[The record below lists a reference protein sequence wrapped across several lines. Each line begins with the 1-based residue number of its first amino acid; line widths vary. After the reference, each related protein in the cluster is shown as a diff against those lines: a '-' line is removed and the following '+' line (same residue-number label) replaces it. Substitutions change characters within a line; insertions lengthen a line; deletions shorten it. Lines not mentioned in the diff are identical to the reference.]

1 MMKYIFTF
9 LLLIILGVTGW
20 LLKLYNDI
28 RFDVNKVIEF
38 NPPKTTQFFDKNG
51 NLIANI
57 FNKEHRLYIKYENIP
72 ARVIEAL
79 VAIEDTQFFEHY
91 GVNPD
96 AISRAMIKNIKAG
109 GYAEGASTLTQQL
122 IKQLVLSSEK
132 KLMRKLKEALLA
144 IRLET
149 ILTKE
154 EILERYLNQV
164 YFGHS
169 YYGIK
174 TAAQGY
180 FRKDLYEL
188 NIKEIAILVGL
199 PKAPSFYD
207 PTRNLKFALT
217 RANQVVKRMH
227 TLGWINKEEYEYAIN
242 HIPEVYD
249 DTLTKNKA
257 PYIIDYALKILQKD
271 IPDIKTS
278 GYKINLT
285 IDLDAQE
292 IAREALLLG
301 YDNILKRDARLQK
314 NPKNNLDKNKKK
326 VKEGYFVET
335 LNGALVSIENRT
347 GKILALVGGIDY
359 KTSSFNRAVQ
369 SKRQP
374 GSSAKPF
381 LYQTA
386 LDLGYS
392 PASQLV
398 DIGRTYD
405 YKDNNGEEKKWQP
418 KNYGGN
424 FKGIVS
430 LRESL
435 TKSRNLAT
443 INLVTDVGIA
453 EMYKGLESYGI
464 TGMPR
469 DLSITLGS
477 FSVSPLEFSKA
488 YSAFS
493 NDGLQVTPYM
503 INSIEDSKGEVLSF
517 EPETNYVNSPEQIFL
532 TKSILRDVVLR
543 GTGRRANV
551 KGLEVA
557 GKTGTTNDN
566 VDAWFC
572 GFSPSIQT
580 LVWYG
585 KDNNTPMRKSE
596 GGGTTAGPAFSHFY
610 KKYLEIHPEI
620 ERKFTIPEDVK
631 SSVINGKKEYYT
643 DLSPLPEIE
652 IPEEPIVTEVN
663 EDGQEEV
670 DVIEF

>member
-9 LLLIILGVTGW
+9 ILIITVGVAAW
-20 LLKLYNDI
+20 LLQLYSDI
-28 RFDVNKVIEF
+28 RHDIDEVINY
-38 NPPKTTQFFDKNG
+38 NPPKTTQFYDKKG
-51 NLIANI
+51 KLIANI
-57 FNKEHRLYIKYENIP
+57 FNKEHRLYVKYEDIP
-72 ARVIEAL
+72 ARIVEAL
-79 VAIEDTQFFEHY
+79 VAIEDTQFFEHN

-96 AISRAMIKNIKAG
+96 AISRAIIKDLKAMKLV
-109 GYAEGASTLTQQL
+109 EGASTLTQQL
-122 IKQLVLSSEK
+122 VKTLVLSREK
-132 KLMRKLKEALLA
+132 KLLRKIKEALLA

-188 NIKEIAILVGL
+188 NIKEVAILVGL

-207 PTRNLKFALT
+207 PTRNLKFTLT

-227 TLGWINKEEYEYAIN
+227 TLGWINTNEYENAIN
-242 HIPEVYD
+242 YIPTVYD

-271 IPDIKTS
+271 IKDIRDG
-278 GYKINLT
+278 GYKVNLT

-292 IAREALLLG
+292 IAREALNVG
-301 YDNILKRDARLQK
+301 YEGILKRDSKLQK
-314 NPKNNLDKNKKK
+314 NKRNNVDSNKNPVD
-326 VKEGYFVET
+326 EGYFIES
-335 LNGALVSIENRT
+335 LNGAMVSIENNT

-359 KTSSFNRAVQ
+359 KESAFNRAVQ

-374 GSSAKPF
+374 GSAAKPF

-392 PASQLV
+392 PASQLI

-405 YKDNNGEEKKWQP
+405 YKVNGEEKKWQP

-424 FKGIVS
+424 FRGVIS

-435 TKSRNLAT
+435 IKSRNLAT

-453 EMYKGLESYGI
+453 DMYKGLASYGI
-464 TGMPR
+464 TDVPR

-477 FSVSPLEFSKA
+477 FSISPLDLSKA
-488 YSAFS
+488 YSVFS
-493 NDGLQVTPYM
+493 NNGIQVTPYM
-503 INSIEDSKGEVLSF
+503 INSIENSNAEVTNF
-517 EPETNYVNSPEQIFL
+517 EAIENYVNSPEQIYL
-532 TKSILRDVVLR
+532 MKSILRDVVKR
-543 GTGRRANV
+543 GTGKRAAV
-551 KGLEVA
+551 KGIELA

-566 VDAWFC
+566 IDAWFC
-572 GFSPSIQT
+572 GFSPTIQT
-580 LVWYG
+580 IVWYG
-585 KDNNTPMRKSE
+585 NDDNRPMRRSE
-596 GGGTTAGPAFSHFY
+596 GGGSTAAPAFAHFY

-620 ERKFTIPEDVK
+620 ERTFTMPENVK
-631 SSVINGKKEYYT
+631 TSIINGKKEYYT

-652 IPEEPIVTEVN
+652 IPITNQNP
-663 EDGQEEV
+663 DGESIQ
-670 DVIEF
+670 F

>member
-9 LLLIILGVTGW
+9 ILIITVGVAAW
-20 LLKLYNDI
+20 LLQLYSDI
-28 RFDVNKVIEF
+28 RHDIDEVINY
-38 NPPKTTQFFDKNG
+38 NPPKTTQFYDKKG
-51 NLIANI
+51 KLIANI
-57 FNKEHRLYIKYENIP
+57 FNKEHRLYVKYEDIP
-72 ARVIEAL
+72 ARIVEAL
-79 VAIEDTQFFEHY
+79 VAIEDTQFFEHN

-96 AISRAMIKNIKAG
+96 AISRAIIKDLKAMKLV
-109 GYAEGASTLTQQL
+109 EGASTLTQQL
-122 IKQLVLSSEK
+122 VKTLVLSREK
-132 KLMRKLKEALLA
+132 KLLRKIKEALLA

-188 NIKEIAILVGL
+188 NIKEVAILVGL

-207 PTRNLKFALT
+207 PTRNLKFTLT

-227 TLGWINKEEYEYAIN
+227 TLGWINTNEYENAIN
-242 HIPEVYD
+242 YIPTVYD

-271 IPDIKTS
+271 IKDIRDG
-278 GYKINLT
+278 GYKVNLT

-292 IAREALLLG
+292 IAREALNVG
-301 YDNILKRDARLQK
+301 YEGILKRDSKLQK
-314 NPKNNLDKNKKK
+314 NKRNNVDSNKNPVD
-326 VKEGYFVET
+326 EGYFIES
-335 LNGALVSIENRT
+335 LNGAMVSIENNT

-359 KTSSFNRAVQ
+359 KESAFNRAVQ

-374 GSSAKPF
+374 GSAAKPF

-392 PASQLV
+392 PASQLI

-405 YKDNNGEEKKWQP
+405 YKVNGEEKKWQP

-424 FKGIVS
+424 FRGVIS

-435 TKSRNLAT
+435 IKSRNLAT

-453 EMYKGLESYGI
+453 DMYKGLASYGI
-464 TGMPR
+464 TDVPR

-477 FSVSPLEFSKA
+477 FSISPLDLSKA
-488 YSAFS
+488 YSVFS
-493 NDGLQVTPYM
+493 NNGIQVTPYM
-503 INSIEDSKGEVLSF
+503 INSIENSNAEVTNF
-517 EPETNYVNSPEQIFL
+517 EAIENYVNSPEQIYL
-532 TKSILRDVVLR
+532 MKSILRDVVKR
-543 GTGRRANV
+543 GTGKRAAV
-551 KGLEVA
+551 KGIELA

-566 VDAWFC
+566 IDAWFC
-572 GFSPSIQT
+572 GFSPTIQT
-580 LVWYG
+580 IVWYG
-585 KDNNTPMRKSE
+585 NDDNRPMRRSE
-596 GGGTTAGPAFSHFY
+596 GGGSTAAPAFAHFY

-620 ERKFTIPEDVK
+620 ERTFTMPENVK
-631 SSVINGKKEYYT
+631 TSIINGKKEYYT

-652 IPEEPIVTEVN
+652 IPITN
-663 EDGQEEV
+663 QNSDGESIQ
-670 DVIEF
+670 F